1 MEILFKSERNIH
13 QGEAK
18 AIPVQGDSNVGKTEF
33 FESKKKKKFRAR
45 YRKRVKY
52 RKTPIG

>member
-1 MEILFKSERNIH
+1 MNEEER
-13 QGEAK
+13 A
-18 AIPVQGDSNVGKTEF
+18 EF
-33 FESKKKKKFRAR
+33 FESKKKKKYRAR

>member
-1 MEILFKSERNIH
+1 M
-13 QGEAK
+13 
-18 AIPVQGDSNVGKTEF
+18 PNVDRLEF
-33 FESKKKKKFRAR
+33 FEGKKKKKYKAR